1 MGICQLN
8 ENINGNRMDLKNDGK
23 KNGNKKE

>member
-8 ENINGNRMDLKNDGK
+8 ENINRNRMDLKNDGK

>member
-8 ENINGNRMDLKNDGK
+8 ENINPNRMDLKNDGR